1 MLLWLLSCSRAT
13 RDLSRSVIAAEGT
26 MEEGV
31 AVGNR
36 TAREVLS
43 TELFTISGDSVTLYT
58 LISVIVVGL
67 LTLLI
72 SRLARRAATA
82 ALKRRGVADEGR
94 IGVTRRLL
102 HYGVLVI
109 GFSVAMEILGIRL
122 SSLFAAGAIFA
133 VGIGFAMQT
142 IAQNFV
148 AGVILL
154 VERSIRPRDVL
165 EVDGRVVRV
174 EEMGLR
180 STIVRTWDDEDLIV
194 PNRLLSENAVKNF
207 TSRDRLCRVACSV
220 GVSYDSDMALVER
233 VLFEAGASLEG
244 RVIEKNPVVL
254 LTGFGDS
261 AVNWRVHVW
270 TNRPWTQPKVRS
282 DLNKS
287 VWWALKRAGIEIP
300 FPQVDVHVDTPPKER
315 LLG

>member
-1 MLLWLLSCSRAT
+1 
-13 RDLSRSVIAAEGT
+13 
-26 MEEGV
+26 
-31 AVGNR
+31 
-36 TAREVLS
+36 
-43 TELFTISGDSVTLYT
+43 
-58 LISVIVVGL
+58 
-67 LTLLI
+67 
-72 SRLARRAATA
+72 
-82 ALKRRGVADEGR
+82 
-94 IGVTRRLL
+94 
-102 HYGVLVI
+102 
-109 GFSVAMEILGIRL
+109 
-122 SSLFAAGAIFA
+122 
-133 VGIGFAMQT
+133 MQT

-300 FPQVDVHVDTPPKER
+300 FPQLDVHVDTPPKER